1 MKPQIRVSVVPWTL
15 DLSDENVTDNDD
27 NRILSQDLWCVRL
40 VGDERDI
47 DAFLHGEAYV
57 ADRYHYVPDDEY
69 FHCVDDVPDKK
80 EANRIAKEWRE
91 RLK

>member
-1 MKPQIRVSVVPWTL
+1 M
-15 DLSDENVTDNDD
+15 
-27 NRILSQDLWCVRL
+27 RL